1 MDECI
6 SRHHTLLVVAQEIQL
21 QRDQH
26 QLVENDPQLIC
37 LYTPSTGRSNKLLP
51 KHKGPYQVLGRKQ
64 SMLEANRS
72 ELRLMTL
79 YLQPDSD

>member
-6 SRHHTLLVVAQEIQL
+6 SQHHSLLVVAQQIQL
-21 QRDQH
+21 QSDQH

-37 LYTPSTGRSNKLLP
+37 LYTPPMGRSNKLLP

-64 SMLEANRS
+64 SVYITEDLVRGK
-72 ELRLMTL
+72 
-79 YLQPDSD
+79 QI

>member
-6 SRHHTLLVVAQEIQL
+6 SRHHTLL

-37 LYTPSTGRSNKLLP
+37 LYTPPAGLP
-51 KHKGPYQVLGRKQ
+51 KHKGPYQVLGREQ
-64 SMLEANRS
+64 SMYITEDLVRGK
-72 ELRLMTL
+72 
-79 YLQPDSD
+79 QI

>member
-6 SRHHTLLVVAQEIQL
+6 SRHHTLLVVAQQIQL

-51 KHKGPYQVLGRKQ
+51 KHKGPYQVQGRKQ
-64 SMLEANRS
+64 SVYITEDLVRGK
-72 ELRLMTL
+72 
-79 YLQPDSD
+79 QI